1 MSAPNKRK
9 LNAGIILIAVGVGLY
24 LLERTKGIGQEV
36 VFLVIGG
43 VFLISYFIQ
52 KKYGLL
58 IPACILLGLGVGSAS
73 RGTFLD
79 YGNSTLIGLGL
90 GFIAVFVIARIYEGK
105 SQWWPLIPGG
115 VMLLVAFPETARLFE
130 YITNH
135 WPLTLVIIGILI
147 LIGAFRGGEE

>member
-1 MSAPNKRK
+1 MSAPNKRRM
-9 LNAGIILIAVGVGLY
+9 NAGLILIAVGLGLY

-36 VFLVIGG
+36 VLLVIGG
-43 VFLISYFIQ
+43 VFLVSYFIQ
-52 KKYGLL
+52 KKSGLL

-90 GFIAVFVIARIYEGK
+90 GFIAVFVIARIHEGK

-115 VMLLVAFPETARLFE
+115 VMLLVAFPKTERLFE
-130 YITNH
+130 YITDH
-135 WPLTLVIIGILI
+135 WQLILVFIGILI